1 MSMAKKNTWL
11 SILAL
16 VLAIASLT
24 VSVMLWLRPDSGT
37 DYAGEIQAL
46 QVQNAAL
53 QSQLDSLSHQISA
66 GSATQT
72 TGLQDWD
79 LALTPWSNGEG
90 ATVTLTAVPGTYEE
104 GMAAFFYIRK
114 GSAEVSTVECNWTG
128 THFTATTEL
137 AAQDGYSYY
146 CILTDPE
153 GEKQQFALTTP
164 ENPVED
170 IPVYLETALRA
181 YCNLTLDSW
190 LDQNEVLTVTT
201 AYAQA
206 QLPLLTSTGEASIE
220 KAELVL
226 YYKEEVYSAAPI
238 TLEPGAASGA
248 YGLTV
253 TNVTL
258 SMPRMEQEE
267 SLDLYLE
274 VTLND
279 GQVLSS
285 LAASWYQ
292 DGDALFA
299 VVG

>member
-1 MSMAKKNTWL
+1 MTMEKKNTWL

-16 VLAIASLT
+16 VLAIASLA
-24 VSVMLWLRPDSGT
+24 VSVMIWLRPEGGT

-46 QVQNAAL
+46 QAQNAAL
-53 QSQLDSLSHQISA
+53 QSQLDSLSQQINS

-90 ATVTLTAVPGTYEE
+90 ASVTLTAVPGAYQE
-104 GMAAFFYIRK
+104 GMTAFFYIRK
-114 GSAEVSTVECNWTG
+114 GSAEISTVECDWTG
-128 THFTATTEL
+128 EEFTATADL

-146 CILTDPE
+146 CILTSGA

-170 IPVYLETALRA
+170 IPVYLANALRA

-190 LDQNEVLTVTT
+190 LDQDGVLTVTT

-206 QLPLLTSTGEASIE
+206 QLPLLTSSGEATIE

-226 YYKEEVYSAAPI
+226 YYNEEAYSTAPI
-238 TLEPGAASGA
+238 TLEPGTAAGA
-248 YGLTV
+248 YELTV
-253 TNVTL
+253 TNATL
-258 SMPRMEQEE
+258 SMPQMNQEE
-267 SLDLYLE
+267 CLDLYLE

-279 GQVLSS
+279 GQVLTS

-292 DGDALFA
+292 DGDALFV